1 MSLKLAE
8 NRMQSEALIDLG
20 QSSDQGV
27 KEENQDSYG
36 VLLPES
42 PTLEQKGIAIV
53 IADGVS
59 GCDAG
64 KLASESCVKSLLN
77 DYYCTPDSWTVKT
90 SVQKVLMATN
100 RWMLG
105 MAQQAAHSNKGLAT
119 TMSAL
124 IVKSSTVHLFHIGDT
139 RIYRLRQKKLERL
152 TEDHRFWVSKDKN
165 YLTRAMGIDAHLDID
180 YSNFLLEKADTFL
193 LTTDGVH
200 EFISDN
206 TMLQIITDND
216 RNLER
221 AAREITALAMQNG
234 SDDNVTCQ
242 LVRFNQPPQIND
254 QEVYRKLTE
263 LPFPPDLN
271 AGMVL
276 DGYRIERELHASNR
290 TQLYLAID
298 TDTDAAVVIKTPSVN
313 YVDDP
318 SYLDMFVNEEWVGR
332 RIDNNHVLSII
343 EQTRPRQF
351 LYYVTEY
358 IEGQTLRHWMSDN
371 PQPSVHDVRGI
382 IRQIARGLRAFHNKE
397 MIHQDLKPENIIID
411 TQGTVKI
418 IDFGSTKIAGI
429 EEIATP
435 VHRLSLLG
443 TQHYTAPEYLLGEQA
458 STRSDAFSLGV
469 ICYEM
474 LTGQLPFGDKYGE
487 KSLSKLHYIPSQ
499 QFNPDI
505 PLWVD
510 GAIEKI
516 VSKKPS
522 SRYEEI
528 SEFIHDLA
536 HPNSLF
542 TKSSHTPLIERNP
555 IVFWKTLALVS
566 MAANMVWLLLS
577 SAD

>member
-1 MSLKLAE
+1 MKSY
-8 NRMQSEALIDLG
+8 ALIDLG
-20 QSSDQGV
+20 QSSDKGI

-42 PTLEQKGIAIV
+42 PVLEQKGIVIV

-64 KLASESCVKSLLN
+64 KLASETCVKSLLS

-90 SVQKVLMATN
+90 SAQKVLMATN

-105 MAQQAAHSNKGLAT
+105 MAQQSSHAHKGLAT

-139 RIYRLRQKKLERL
+139 RIYRLRQAKLECL
-152 TEDHRFWVSKDKN
+152 TQDHRFWVSKDKN
-165 YLTRAMGIDAHLDID
+165 YLTRAMGIDLHLEID
-180 YSNFLLEKADTFL
+180 YSNFLLEKDDTFL

-200 EFISDN
+200 EFLSDSI
-206 TMLQIITDND
+206 MLEKVNDNAN
-216 RNLER
+216 NLDR
-221 AAREITALAMQNG
+221 AAREITNLAMLAG
-234 SDDNVTCQ
+234 SDDNVSCQ
-242 LVRFNQPPQIND
+242 VVRFNQLPQIND
-254 QEVYRKLTE
+254 QEIYRKLTE

-271 AGMVL
+271 AGMIL

-290 TQLYLAID
+290 TQLYLA
-298 TDTDAAVVIKTPSVN
+298 TDEDNGVQVVIKTPSIN

-318 SYLDMFVNEEWVGR
+318 TYLDMFVHEEWVGR
-332 RIDNNHVLSII
+332 RLDNNHVLKII

-371 PQPSVHDVRGI
+371 PQPSVHEVRGI
-382 IRQIARGLRAFHNKE
+382 VRQIARGLRAFHSKE

-411 TQGTVKI
+411 TQGTVII

-429 EEIATP
+429 EEISTP
-435 VHRLSLLG
+435 VHRLNLLG
-443 TQHYTAPEYLLGEQA
+443 TQHYTAPEYLMGQQP
-458 STRSDAFSLGV
+458 SIHSDAFSLGV
-469 ICYEM
+469 ITYEM
-474 LTGQLPFGDKYGE
+474 LTGKLPFGEKYGE
-487 KSLSKLHYIPSQ
+487 KALSKLQYIPAQ

-510 GAIEKI
+510 GAIRKI
-516 VSKKPS
+516 VNRNPAN
-522 SRYEEI
+522 RYEEI
-528 SEFIHDLA
+528 SEFIHDLSY
-536 HPNSLF
+536 PNKLF
-542 TKSSHTPLIERNP
+542 IEKKHTPLIERNP
-555 IVFWKTLALVS
+555 LIFWKSVA
-566 MAANMVWLLLS
+566 LLS
-577 SAD
+577 LLTTITIALIK